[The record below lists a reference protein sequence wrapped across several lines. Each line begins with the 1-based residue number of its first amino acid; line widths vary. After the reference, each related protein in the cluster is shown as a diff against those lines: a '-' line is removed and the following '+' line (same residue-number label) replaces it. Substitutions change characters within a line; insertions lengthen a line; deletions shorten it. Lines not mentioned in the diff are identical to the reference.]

1 TPPYFEVKEDRM
13 ATVKINDDAIWVKH
27 IEGSETL
34 RDRIR
39 SLRAGDVVELEV
51 DGIVGKWERMRDGR
65 DGRPTLGIKP
75 ISHMKDVWAKL
86 REHSGRIV
94 ELREVITA
102 DTYLRSLASTLSE
115 WDSPEDA
122 AAYADL

>member
-1 TPPYFEVKEDRM
+1 M

-27 IEGSETL
+27 IEGSEPL

-39 SLRAGDVVELEV
+39 ALRAGDVVELEV

-75 ISHMKDVWAKL
+75 ISHMKAVWAKL
-86 REHSGRIV
+86 RAQSDRIV
-94 ELREVITA
+94 DLREVTTA
-102 DTYLRSLASTLSE
+102 DAYLQGLAGTLSE
-115 WDSPEDA
+115 WDSPEDE